1 MKPLRERKRTAAV
14 LFALLLF
21 ALPAAAEDFPRLTPE
36 EYIFPIRQN
45 YRDFSPLELA
55 EASFLLSGVSKEA
68 AAPYLRETEQLI
80 AAFTAFLRDNGD
92 PESSYTRGELILDF
106 LHETIFTAY
115 DEFQTRTDIVLKRG
129 TYNCVSSAVFY
140 AVLAEAAGLPV
151 QTVNTDDH
159 VFCSVRTEKGDIDVE
174 TTSPYG
180 FHPGVKREFTDSF
193 GKTGFTYV
201 PPGNYSKRDRGDV
214 LALLSFILQNRI
226 AELQKQKRYAE
237 SVGLAVDRYALV
249 GDGTTFSL
257 MITEFINYAAGLNS
271 RGEYIK
277 GIQFLRYARERYNTR
292 DAFEDIYATLANNET
307 IRLTDAGRYD
317 ASEALIDEWSGLGII
332 SGGYARE
339 LMGLVYDR
347 KAYTAVNSLPPR
359 EAEELLDKMFERDSL
374 APERYEEFLV
384 FLYGKQAE
392 EAGRRRDWLAAAEIM
407 EEAIKK
413 IGRHPQ
419 LVRAL
424 EGYRGNY
431 AVSIH
436 NVFADLYNS
445 KQFEKAL
452 AVLEEGLAAVPDNRT
467 LLQDLRVLREAMAA
481 SGK

>member
-1 MKPLRERKRTAAV
+1 MKPFIEIKRAAAV
-14 LFALLLF
+14 LFILCVF
-21 ALPAAAEDFPRLTPE
+21 TLPAGAEDFPRLTPE

-55 EASFLLSGVSKEA
+55 EASFLLSGVSRDA
-68 AAPYLRETEQLI
+68 AVPYLQETEELI
-80 AAFTAFLRDNGD
+80 AAFKTFLRENGD
-92 PESSYTRGELILDF
+92 PESSYTKGELILEF
-106 LHETIFTAY
+106 LHKQIFSAY
-115 DEFQTRTDIVLKRG
+115 DEFQTRTDIVLKHG

-140 AVLAEAAGLPV
+140 AVLAGAVGLPV

-180 FHPGVKREFTDSF
+180 FHPGIKREFIDNF

-201 PPGNYSKRDRGDV
+201 PPGNYSKRDRGDI
-214 LALLSFILQNRI
+214 LTLLSFILQNRI
-226 AELQKQKRYAE
+226 AELQKRKRYVE

-249 GDGTTFSL
+249 GDGTAFGL
-257 MITEFINYAAGLNS
+257 MVTEFINYAAALNS
-271 RGEYIK
+271 RGEYLK
-277 GIQFLRYARERYNTR
+277 GIQFLRYAQERYNAG

-307 IRLTDAGRYD
+307 IRLTEEGRYD
-317 ASEALIDEWSGLGII
+317 VSESAIDEWSRWGII

-339 LMGLVYDR
+339 LKGLVYDR

-359 EAEELLDKMFERDSL
+359 EAEELLDTMFEQGSL
-374 APERYEEFLV
+374 ARERYEEFLV

-392 EAGRRRDWLAAAEIM
+392 EAGRRRDWLEAAEIM
-407 EEAIKK
+407 EKAIVK
-413 IGRHPQ
+413 IGRAPQ

-431 AVSIH
+431 AVSVH

-452 AVLEEGLAAVPDNRT
+452 SVLEEGLAAVPDNRT
-467 LLQDLRVLREAMAA
+467 LRQDLRVLRETMAA